1 MPKISANKNEIAKA
15 ATAIVLSIQIIQKTH
30 PIILIMDLTTDTRKC
45 LTLLDSCS
53 SGIYYCLL
61 KFLTIDL
68 SLSSKLSSFLSIFN
82 KKIYILI
89 KYQLKNYR
97 IY

>member
-15 ATAIVLSIQIIQKTH
+15 ATATVLSTQIIQKTH

-68 SLSSKLSSFLSIFN
+68 NRVFCFLSFLI
-82 KKIYILI
+82 I
-89 KYQLKNYR
+89 KR
-97 IY
+97 DSR